1 MALPV
6 KDEDGKV
13 VACVQFIN
21 KLTEDGEASV
31 EGFGA
36 CSELALTPLGLAPSC
51 RRSRRARELDACPP
65 TPVID
70 LRFPNA
76 TNAHRCERSE
86 ADRDARGAYFHLH
99 GAVFRRLT
107 EQEVPTGTV
116 RPAWW
121 PREIGPCIV
130 QRQICVTISGH
141 PEGTD
146 LHMSLGASK
155 PRLSPHPPGR

>member
-6 KDEDGKV
+6 KDEDGKI

-36 CSELALTPLGLAPSC
+36 CSGLALTPLYLAPSC
-51 RRSRRARELDACPP
+51 RRSNSGIRLRSVRGSSMHAMAP
-65 TPVID
+65 TPAID

-99 GAVFRRLT
+99 GAVFRRLI
-107 EQEVPTGTV
+107 EQEVPTETV
-116 RPAWW
+116 RPVWW
-121 PREIGPCIV
+121 PREISPCIV
-130 QRQICVTISGH
+130 RRREFLC
-141 PEGTD
+141 
-146 LHMSLGASK
+146 LGSI
-155 PRLSPHPPGR
+155 R